1 MATTTNIVN
10 STYAGESAGKYISA
24 ALLSGNTIANGGL
37 TIRPNV
43 KFKEVVKRLE
53 LDGITKNGSCDFADT
68 STLTLTERIL
78 EPVEL
83 QVNLEL
89 CKKDFRSDWD
99 AIQMGYYSF
108 DNLPSSFQDY
118 LISYVAAKV
127 AQKTEKSLW
136 TGEKQDVGAGTG
148 VDGEFDGFSTLLA
161 ADAALPAAQ
170 QIAGTTVT
178 AANVVDELGKI
189 VDQIPAALYGSDDLN
204 IYVSQNI
211 FRAYKR
217 ALGGFQANGQG
228 AAGVGSQGNNQ
239 DINIQYFDGVKI
251 FMANGLAANTAIAT
265 TKDNLHFGTG
275 LLSDHQEVKV
285 LDMSQLDG
293 SQNIRI
299 IMRFTAGVQYGVVE
313 DIVTYGI

>member
-10 STYAGESAGKYISA
+10 SSYKGESAGKYISA

-53 LDGITKNGSCDFADT
+53 LDGITKNGSCDFNDT

-78 EPVEL
+78 QPKEL

-99 AIQMGYYSF
+99 AIQMGYSAF

-127 AQKTEKSLW
+127 AQKNEQNIW
-136 TGEKQDVGAGTG
+136 AGA
-148 VDGEFDGFSTLLA
+148 DGEGSFDGFSTLLA
-161 ADAALPAAQ
+161 ADTALPAAQ
-170 QIAGTTVT
+170 KIVGTTVT
-178 AANVVDELGKI
+178 AANVIDELGTV
-189 VDQIPAALYGSDDLN
+189 VDAIPSALYGRDDLF

-217 ALGGFQANGQG
+217 ALGGFQSGGQG

-239 DINIQYFDGVKI
+239 DINILYFDGVKI
-251 FMANGLAANTAIAT
+251 FMANGLAANTAVAT
-265 TKDNLHFGTG
+265 TKDNLQFGTG

-285 LDMSQLDG
+285 LDMSDLDG
-293 SQNIRI
+293 SQNVRI

>member
-1 MATTTNIVN
+1 MATTTSITT
-10 STYAGESAGKYISA
+10 TYAGESAGKYISA

-78 EPVEL
+78 EPKEL

-99 AIQMGYYSF
+99 AIQMGYSAF

-118 LISYVAAKV
+118 LISYVASKV
-127 AQKTEKSLW
+127 AQKNEQNVW
-136 TGEKQDVGAGTG
+136 AGA
-148 VDGEFDGFSTLLA
+148 DGEGSFDGFSTLLA

-293 SQNIRI
+293 SQNVRI
-299 IMRFTAGVQYGVVE
+299 IMRFTAGVQYGIVE

>member
-1 MATTTNIVN
+1 M
-10 STYAGESAGKYISA
+10 
-24 ALLSGNTIANGGL
+24 
-37 TIRPNV
+37 
-43 KFKEVVKRLE
+43 E
-53 LDGITKNGSCDFADT
+53 LDGITKNGSCDFNDT

-78 EPVEL
+78 QPKEL

-89 CKKDFRSDWD
+89 CKQDFRSDWD
-99 AIQMGYYSF
+99 AIQMGYSAF

-127 AQKTEKSLW
+127 AQKNEQNIW
-136 TGEKQDVGAGTG
+136 AGA
-148 VDGEFDGFSTLLA
+148 DGEGSFDGFSTLLA
-161 ADAALPAAQ
+161 ADTALPAAQ
-170 QIAGTTVT
+170 KIVGTTVT
-178 AANVVDELGKI
+178 AANVIDELGTV
-189 VDQIPAALYGSDDLN
+189 VDAIPSALYGRDDLF

-217 ALGGFQANGQG
+217 ALGGFQSGGQG

-239 DINIQYFDGVKI
+239 DINILYFDGVKI
-251 FMANGLAANTAIAT
+251 FMANGLAANTAVAT
-265 TKDNLHFGTG
+265 TKDNLQFGTG

-285 LDMSQLDG
+285 LDMANLDG
-293 SQNIRI
+293 SQNVRI